1 MEEVS
6 ELGFLDYFSGIDD
19 PRIDRKKLYS
29 VEELLLVTLCGVIC
43 GCEGWED
50 LEEFGETKLD
60 FFRNYLSFEHGA
72 PSDDTYRRFFRAI
85 DPEQFKKCFIDWVN
99 AFQDL
104 NRDVVAIDG
113 KTLRHSYDTAKEKPA
128 IHMVSAFASK
138 ARVVLGQEK
147 VAAKS
152 NEITAIPKLIKMLD
166 LRGATVTIDAMGCQK
181 AIVKNIIDKEAD
193 YVLGLK
199 GNQGQLKND
208 VELFFQYH
216 KKSNF
221 KKLKHDHCLMVNK
234 DHGRFEKRT
243 CWITEDINWLENKEK
258 WDGLRSIVMI
268 ESTREIGDIVSVET
282 RYYIASIEANAVRAA
297 NTIREHWGV
306 ENSLHWILDVTFRED
321 DSRIRDGNAPENLAI
336 VRHIAL
342 NMLQQHRGKKTSV
355 KKLRKMSGWNDS
367 NLKMILETKF

>member
-85 DPEQFKKCFIDWVN
+85 DPEQFKKCFVDWVN

-138 ARVVLGQEK
+138 ARIVLGQEK

-166 LRGATVTIDAMGCQK
+166 LRGAT
-181 AIVKNIIDKEAD
+181 IDKEAD

-199 GNQGQLKND
+199 GNQEQLKND

-221 KKLKHDHCLMVNK
+221 KKL
-234 DHGRFEKRT
+234 
-243 CWITEDINWLENKEK
+243 
-258 WDGLRSIVMI
+258 SMI
-268 ESTREIGDIVSVET
+268 
-282 RYYIASIEANAVRAA
+282 IA
-297 NTIREHWGV
+297 
-306 ENSLHWILDVTFRED
+306 
-321 DSRIRDGNAPENLAI
+321 
-336 VRHIAL
+336 
-342 NMLQQHRGKKTSV
+342 
-355 KKLRKMSGWNDS
+355 
-367 NLKMILETKF
+367 